1 METPRP
7 TEDEAKTPK
16 ELVDEIQQI
25 IAQYKS
31 EIRCGSGRVA
41 WPESVRT
48 RVISL
53 ARLEVP
59 KKQIADLTDIPLA
72 TVFLWTRSIPSRGRG
87 RPPLHPASELEPGF
101 RELPRASGSQ
111 YKTTV
116 VGMNALTEK
125 MAIDSPIGLVIER
138 KRPVAFGLPDSA
150 PRSRRRP
157 SCARSANEPRISVRW
172 A

>member
-31 EIRCGSGRVA
+31 EIRHGSGRVA
-41 WPESVRT
+41 WPESIRN

-59 KKQIADLTDIPLA
+59 KKQIADLTDIPIA

-87 RPPLHPASELEPGF
+87 RPPLYPESDLEPGF
-101 RELPRASGSQ
+101 RELPRASGALN
-111 YKTTV
+111 KIAV

-125 MAIDSPIGLVIER
+125 MAIDAPTGLVIET
-138 KRPVAFGLPDSA
+138 PGGF
-150 PRSRRRP
+150 
-157 SCARSANEPRISVRW
+157 RISGFSSEKSAATFLREISR
-172 A
+172 

>member
-16 ELVDEIQQI
+16 ELVAEIQQI
-25 IAQYKS
+25 ITQYKS
-31 EIRCGSGRVA
+31 EIRHGSGRVA

-59 KKQIADLTDIPLA
+59 KKQIADLTDIPIA

-125 MAIDSPIGLVIER
+125 MAIDSPIGLVIETPGGFR
-138 KRPVAFGLPDSA
+138 ITGFSSEKSA
-150 PRSRRRP
+150 ATFLREISR
-157 SCARSANEPRISVRW
+157 
-172 A
+172 